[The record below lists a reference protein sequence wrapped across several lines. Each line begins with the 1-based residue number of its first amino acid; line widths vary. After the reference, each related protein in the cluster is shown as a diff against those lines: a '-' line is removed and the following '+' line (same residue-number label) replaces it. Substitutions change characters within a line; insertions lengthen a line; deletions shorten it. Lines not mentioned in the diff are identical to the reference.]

1 MKAMDEKRLREIYGP
16 AKEKAAA
23 KILEKLDKHCVS
35 FIENSSFVIIGTL
48 NNQSIDLSPKGDPY
62 GFVKVI
68 SDDLLEIPD
77 RPGNNRIDRLLNI
90 VKNNFISLLFLIPSV
105 NETLRV
111 QGEASISED
120 MDTRERHRLKTN
132 VPKTVLQVK
141 VTQAHLH
148 CGKSMLRGGLW
159 DPRKWPGIRP
169 IPTLFEMIEDQ
180 TGIDCEI
187 KDEQKILAQNK
198 KEIYSGLNSN

>member
-1 MKAMDEKRLREIYGP
+1 MDEKRLRELYGP

-23 KILEKLDKHCVS
+23 KILDKLDKHCIN
-35 FIENSSFVIIGTL
+35 FIKNSSFVIIGTR
-48 NNQSIDLSPKGDPY
+48 NDQNIDLSPKGDPH

-68 SDDLLEIPD
+68 NERFLEIPD
-77 RPGNNRIDRLLNI
+77 RPGNNRIDGLLNI
-90 VKNNFISLLFLIPSV
+90 LKNNFISLLFLIPSV

-111 QGEASISED
+111 QGEAVISED

-159 DPRKWPGIRP
+159 DPRKWPGTRP

-187 KDEQKILAQNK
+187 KDEQKILAQYK
-198 KEIYSGLNSN
+198 KELY

>member
-1 MKAMDEKRLREIYGP
+1 MNEKRLREIYGP
-16 AKEKAAA
+16 AKEKAAS
-23 KILEKLDKHCVS
+23 KILNKLDRHCIS

-48 NNQSIDLSPKGDPY
+48 NDQNIDLSPKGDPY

-68 SDDLLEIPD
+68 SEKFLEIPD
-77 RPGNNRIDRLLNI
+77 RPGNNRIDGLLNI
-90 VKNNFISLLFLIPSV
+90 VKNNFISLLFFIPSV

-111 QGEASISED
+111 QGEAIISED
-120 MDTRERHRLKTN
+120 LDIRERHRLKSN
-132 VPKTVLQVK
+132 IPKTVLEIK

-148 CGKSMLRGGLW
+148 CGKSMLRGSLW
-159 DPRKWPGIRP
+159 DPKRWPSTRP

-187 KDEQKILAQNK
+187 KEEKAILAQYNK
-198 KEIYSGLNSN
+198 ELY

>member
-1 MKAMDEKRLREIYGP
+1 MVKVMDEKRLREIYGP

-35 FIENSSFVIIGTL
+35 FIENSSFVIIGTQ
-48 NNQSIDLSPKGDPY
+48 NKQSIDLSPKGDPY
-62 GFVKVI
+62 GFVKVM

-77 RPGNNRIDRLLNI
+77 RPGNNRIDGLLNI
-90 VKNNFISLLFLIPSV
+90 VRNNFISLLFLIPSV

-111 QGEASISED
+111 QGEAVISED

-187 KDEQKILAQNK
+187 KEEQKILAQYK
-198 KEIYSGLNSN
+198 KELY

>member
-1 MKAMDEKRLREIYGP
+1 MCIRDRNTQGVDM
-16 AKEKAAA
+16 
-23 KILEKLDKHCVS
+23 
-35 FIENSSFVIIGTL
+35 
-48 NNQSIDLSPKGDPY
+48 SPKGDPY
-62 GFVKVI
+62 GFVKVM

-77 RPGNNRIDRLLNI
+77 RPGNNRIDGLLNI
-90 VKNNFISLLFLIPSV
+90 VRNNFISLLFLIPSV

-111 QGEASISED
+111 QREASISED

-159 DPRKWPGIRP
+159 DPKKWPGIRP

-187 KDEQKILAQNK
+187 KDEQKILAQYK
-198 KEIYSGLNSN
+198 KELY

>member
-1 MKAMDEKRLREIYGP
+1 MNEKRLREIYGP
-16 AKEKAAA
+16 AKEKAAS
-23 KILEKLDKHCVS
+23 KILKKLDKHCIS

-48 NNQSIDLSPKGDPY
+48 NDQNIDLSPKGDPY

-68 SDDLLEIPD
+68 SEKFLEIPD
-77 RPGNNRIDRLLNI
+77 RPGNNRIDGLLNI
-90 VKNNFISLLFLIPSV
+90 VKNKFISLLLFIPSV

-111 QGEASISED
+111 QGEAIISED
-120 MDTRERHRLKTN
+120 LDIRERHRLKSN
-132 VPKTVLQVK
+132 IPKTVLQIK

-148 CGKSMLRGGLW
+148 CGKSMLRGSLW
-159 DPRKWPGIRP
+159 DPKKWHNTRP

-187 KDEQKILAQNK
+187 KEEKAILAQYNK
-198 KEIYSGLNSN
+198 ELY

>member
-1 MKAMDEKRLREIYGP
+1 MDEKRLREIYGP

-35 FIENSSFVIIGTL
+35 FIENSSFVIIGTQ

-62 GFVKVI
+62 GFVKVM

-77 RPGNNRIDRLLNI
+77 RPGNNRIDGLLNI
-90 VKNNFISLLFLIPSV
+90 VRNNFISLLFIIPSV

-111 QGEASISED
+111 QGEAVISED

-159 DPRKWPGIRP
+159 DPRKWPRIRP

-187 KDEQKILAQNK
+187 KDEQRILAQYK
-198 KEIYSGLNSN
+198 KELY

>member
-1 MKAMDEKRLREIYGP
+1 MDEKRLRELYGP

-23 KILEKLDKHCVS
+23 KILDKLDKHCIN
-35 FIENSSFVIIGTL
+35 FIENSSFVIIGTR
-48 NNQSIDLSPKGDPY
+48 NDQNIDLSPKGDPH
-62 GFVKVI
+62 GFAKVI
-68 SDDLLEIPD
+68 NETFLEIPD
-77 RPGNNRIDRLLNI
+77 RPGNNRIDGLLNI
-90 VKNNFISLLFLIPSV
+90 LKNNFISLLFLIPSI

-111 QGEASISED
+111 QGEAVISED
-120 MDTRERHRLKTN
+120 MATRERHRLKTN

-148 CGKSMLRGGLW
+148 CGKSILRGGLW

-187 KDEQKILAQNK
+187 KDEKKILAQYK
-198 KEIYSGLNSN
+198 KELY

>member
-1 MKAMDEKRLREIYGP
+1 MDEKRLREIYGP

-35 FIENSSFVIIGTL
+35 FIENSSFVIIGTQ
-48 NNQSIDLSPKGDPY
+48 NKQSIDLSPKGDPY
-62 GFVKVI
+62 GFVKVM

-77 RPGNNRIDRLLNI
+77 RPGNNRIDGLLNI
-90 VKNNFISLLFLIPSV
+90 VRNNFISLLFLIPSV

-111 QGEASISED
+111 QGEAVISED

-187 KDEQKILAQNK
+187 KDEQKILAQYK
-198 KEIYSGLNSN
+198 KELY

>member
-1 MKAMDEKRLREIYGP
+1 MDEKRLRALYGP

-23 KILEKLDKHCVS
+23 KILDELDKHCIN
-35 FIENSSFVIIGTL
+35 FIENSSFVIIGTR
-48 NNQSIDLSPKGDPY
+48 NDQNIDLSPKGDPH

-68 SDDLLEIPD
+68 NERFLEIPD
-77 RPGNNRIDRLLNI
+77 RPGNNRIDGLLNI
-90 VKNNFISLLFLIPSV
+90 LKNNFISLLFLIPSV

-111 QGEASISED
+111 QGEAVISED

-148 CGKSMLRGGLW
+148 CRKSMLRGGLW
-159 DPRKWPGIRP
+159 DPRKWPGTRP

-187 KDEQKILAQNK
+187 KDEQKILAQYK
-198 KEIYSGLNSN
+198 KELY

>member
-1 MKAMDEKRLREIYGP
+1 MVKAMDEKRLREIYGP

-77 RPGNNRIDRLLNI
+77 RPGNNRIDGLLNI

-132 VPKTVLQVK
+132 VPKTVLRVK

-159 DPRKWPGIRP
+159 DPGKWPGKRP
-169 IPTLFEMIEDQ
+169 VPTLFEMIEDQ

-187 KDEQKILAQNK
+187 KDEQNILAQYK
-198 KEIYSGLNSN
+198 KELY

>member
-1 MKAMDEKRLREIYGP
+1 MDEKRLREIYGP

-35 FIENSSFVIIGTL
+35 FIENSSFVIIGTQ

-62 GFVKVI
+62 GFVKVM

-77 RPGNNRIDRLLNI
+77 RPGNNRIDGLLNI
-90 VKNNFISLLFLIPSV
+90 VRNNFISLLFLIPSV

-111 QGEASISED
+111 QGRAVISED

-187 KDEQKILAQNK
+187 KDEQKILAQYK
-198 KEIYSGLNSN
+198 KELY

>member
-1 MKAMDEKRLREIYGP
+1 MNEKRLREIYGP
-16 AKEKAAA
+16 PKEKAAS
-23 KILEKLDKHCVS
+23 KILNKLDKHCTS

-48 NNQSIDLSPKGDPY
+48 SGQNIDLSPKGDPY

-68 SDDLLEIPD
+68 SKNFLEIPD
-77 RPGNNRIDRLLNI
+77 RPGNNRIDGLLNI
-90 VKNNFISLLFLIPSV
+90 VKNKFISLLFFIPSV

-111 QGEASISED
+111 QGEALITED
-120 MDTRERHRLKTN
+120 LDTRERHRLKSN
-132 VPKTVLQVK
+132 IPKTVLQIK

-148 CGKSMLRGGLW
+148 CGKSMLRGSLW
-159 DPRKWPGIRP
+159 DPKRWPNTRP

-187 KDEQKILAQNK
+187 KEEKAILAQYNK
-198 KEIYSGLNSN
+198 ELY

>member
-1 MKAMDEKRLREIYGP
+1 MNEKRLREIYGP

-35 FIENSSFVIIGTL
+35 FIENSSFVIIGTQ

-62 GFVKVI
+62 GFVKVM

-77 RPGNNRIDRLLNI
+77 RPGNNRIDGLLNI
-90 VKNNFISLLFLIPSV
+90 VRNNFISLLFLIPSV

-111 QGEASISED
+111 QGEAVISED

-187 KDEQKILAQNK
+187 KDEQKILAQYK
-198 KEIYSGLNSN
+198 KELY

>member
-1 MKAMDEKRLREIYGP
+1 MDEKRLREIYGP

-23 KILEKLDKHCVS
+23 KILDKLDKHCIN
-35 FIENSSFVIIGTL
+35 FIENSSFVIIGTR
-48 NNQSIDLSPKGDPY
+48 NDQNVDLSPKGDPH

-68 SDDLLEIPD
+68 NERFLEIPD
-77 RPGNNRIDRLLNI
+77 RPGNNRIDGLLNI
-90 VKNNFISLLFLIPSV
+90 LKNNFISLLFLIPSV

-111 QGEASISED
+111 QGEAVISED

-132 VPKTVLQVK
+132 VPKTVLQVQI
-141 VTQAHLH
+141 TQAHLH

-187 KDEQKILAQNK
+187 KDEQKILAQYK
-198 KEIYSGLNSN
+198 KELY

>member
-1 MKAMDEKRLREIYGP
+1 MDDKRLREIYGP
-16 AKEKAAA
+16 AKEKAAS
-23 KILEKLDKHCVS
+23 KILSKLDKHCVS
-35 FIENSSFVIIGTL
+35 FIKNSSFVVIGTL
-48 NNQSIDLSPKGDPY
+48 NGKNIDLSPKGDPS

-68 SDDLLEIPD
+68 NQNFVEIPD
-77 RPGNNRIDRLLNI
+77 RPGNNRIDGLLNI
-90 VKNNFISLLFLIPSV
+90 VKNNFISLLFFIPSI

-111 QGEASISED
+111 QGEAIITED
-120 MDTRERHRLKTN
+120 LDTRERHRLKSN
-132 VPKTVLQVK
+132 LPKTVLRIK

-159 DPRKWPGIRP
+159 DPKGWPPTRP

-187 KDEQKILAQNK
+187 KEEKEILAQYNK
-198 KEIYSGLNSN
+198 ELY

>member
-1 MKAMDEKRLREIYGP
+1 MDEKRLREIYGP
-16 AKEKAAA
+16 AKEKAAT
-23 KILEKLDKHCVS
+23 KILDKLDKHCTN
-35 FIENSSFVIIGTL
+35 FIENSSFVIIGTR
-48 NNQSIDLSPKGDPY
+48 NDQNIDLSPKGDPH
-62 GFVKVI
+62 GFIKVI
-68 SDDLLEIPD
+68 NERFLEIPD
-77 RPGNNRIDRLLNI
+77 RPGNNRIDGLLNI
-90 VKNNFISLLFLIPSV
+90 LKNNFISLLFLIPSV

-111 QGEASISED
+111 QGEAEISED
-120 MDTRERHRLKTN
+120 MNTRERHRLKTN

-187 KDEQKILAQNK
+187 KDEKKILAQYK
-198 KEIYSGLNSN
+198 KELY

>member
-1 MKAMDEKRLREIYGP
+1 MDEKRLREIYGP

-35 FIENSSFVIIGTL
+35 FIENSSFVIIGTQ

-68 SDDLLEIPD
+68 GDDLLEIPD
-77 RPGNNRIDRLLNI
+77 RPGNNRIDGLLNI
-90 VKNNFISLLFLIPSV
+90 VRNRFISLLFLIPSV

-111 QGEASISED
+111 QGEAVISED

-159 DPRKWPGIRP
+159 DPKKWPEMRP

-187 KDEQKILAQNK
+187 KDEQKILAQYK
-198 KEIYSGLNSN
+198 RELY

>member
-1 MKAMDEKRLREIYGP
+1 MDEKRLRALYGP

-23 KILEKLDKHCVS
+23 KILDELDKHCIN
-35 FIENSSFVIIGTL
+35 FIENSSFVIIGTR
-48 NNQSIDLSPKGDPY
+48 NDQNIDLSPKGDPH

-68 SDDLLEIPD
+68 NERFLEIPD
-77 RPGNNRIDRLLNI
+77 RPGNNRIDGLLNI
-90 VKNNFISLLFLIPSV
+90 LKNNFISLLFLIPSV

-111 QGEASISED
+111 QGEAVISED

-159 DPRKWPGIRP
+159 DPRKWPGTRP

-187 KDEQKILAQNK
+187 KDEQKILAQYK
-198 KEIYSGLNSN
+198 KELY

>member
-1 MKAMDEKRLREIYGP
+1 MVKTMDERRLREIYGP

-35 FIENSSFVIIGTL
+35 FIENSSFVIIGTQ

-62 GFVKVI
+62 GFVKVM

-77 RPGNNRIDRLLNI
+77 RPGNNRIDGLLNI
-90 VKNNFISLLFLIPSV
+90 VRNNFISLLFLIPSV

-111 QGEASISED
+111 QGEAVISED

-187 KDEQKILAQNK
+187 KDEQKILAQYK
-198 KEIYSGLNSN
+198 KELY

>member
-1 MKAMDEKRLREIYGP
+1 MNEKRLREIYGP
-16 AKEKAAA
+16 AKEKAAS
-23 KILEKLDKHCVS
+23 KILNKLDRHCIS

-48 NNQSIDLSPKGDPY
+48 NDQNIDLSPKGDPY

-68 SDDLLEIPD
+68 SKKFLEIPD
-77 RPGNNRIDRLLNI
+77 RPGNNRIDGLLNI
-90 VKNNFISLLFLIPSV
+90 VKNNFISLLFFIPSV

-111 QGEASISED
+111 QGEAIISED
-120 MDTRERHRLKTN
+120 LDIRERHRLKSN
-132 VPKTVLQVK
+132 IPKTVLQIK

-148 CGKSMLRGGLW
+148 CGKSMLRGSLW
-159 DPRKWPGIRP
+159 DPKKWHNTRP

-187 KDEQKILAQNK
+187 KEEKAILAQYNK
-198 KEIYSGLNSN
+198 DLY

>member
-1 MKAMDEKRLREIYGP
+1 MVKAMDEKRLREIYGP

-35 FIENSSFVIIGTL
+35 FIENSSFVIIGTQ

-68 SDDLLEIPD
+68 SYDLLEIPD
-77 RPGNNRIDRLLNI
+77 RPGNNRIDGLLNI

-111 QGEASISED
+111 QGEASIVKIWILGK
-120 MDTRERHRLKTN
+120 DT
-132 VPKTVLQVK
+132 
-141 VTQAHLH
+141 
-148 CGKSMLRGGLW
+148 
-159 DPRKWPGIRP
+159 D
-169 IPTLFEMIEDQ
+169 
-180 TGIDCEI
+180 
-187 KDEQKILAQNK
+187 
-198 KEIYSGLNSN
+198 

>member
-1 MKAMDEKRLREIYGP
+1 MNEKRLREIYGP
-16 AKEKAAA
+16 AKEKAAS
-23 KILEKLDKHCVS
+23 KILNKLDRHCIS

-48 NNQSIDLSPKGDPY
+48 NDQNIDLSPKGDPY

-68 SDDLLEIPD
+68 SEKFLEIPD
-77 RPGNNRIDRLLNI
+77 RPGNNRIDGLLNI
-90 VKNNFISLLFLIPSV
+90 VKNNFISLLFFIPSV

-111 QGEASISED
+111 QGEAIISED
-120 MDTRERHRLKTN
+120 LDIRERHRLKSN
-132 VPKTVLQVK
+132 IPKTVLQIK

-148 CGKSMLRGGLW
+148 CGKSMLRGSLW
-159 DPRKWPGIRP
+159 DPKKWHNTRP

-187 KDEQKILAQNK
+187 KEEKAILAQYNK
-198 KEIYSGLNSN
+198 ELY

>member
-1 MKAMDEKRLREIYGP
+1 MVKVMDEKRLREIYGP

-23 KILEKLDKHCVS
+23 KILEKLDKHCVN

-48 NNQSIDLSPKGDPY
+48 NDQSIDLSPKGDPY

-68 SDDLLEIPD
+68 GQDLLEIPD
-77 RPGNNRIDRLLNI
+77 RPGNNRIDGLLNI
-90 VKNNFISLLFLIPSV
+90 VRNRFISLLFLIPSV

-159 DPRKWPGIRP
+159 DPIKWPGIRP

-187 KDEQKILAQNK
+187 KDEQKILAHYK
-198 KEIYSGLNSN
+198 KELY

>member
-1 MKAMDEKRLREIYGP
+1 MDEKRLREIYGP

-23 KILEKLDKHCVS
+23 KILDKLDKHCIN
-35 FIENSSFVIIGTL
+35 FIKNSSFVIIGTIKGQ
-48 NNQSIDLSPKGDPY
+48 NIDLSPKGDPY

-68 SDDLLEIPD
+68 NERFLEIPD
-77 RPGNNRIDRLLNI
+77 RPGNNRIDGLLNI
-90 VKNNFISLLFLIPSV
+90 LKNNFISLLFLIPSV

-111 QGEASISED
+111 QGEAVISED
-120 MDTRERHRLKTN
+120 TDTKERHRLKTN
-132 VPKTVLQVK
+132 LPKTVLRVK

-148 CGKSMLRGGLW
+148 CGKSILRGSLW
-159 DPRKWPGIRP
+159 DPEKWPGMRP

-187 KDEQKILAQNK
+187 KEEKAIIAQYNK
-198 KEIYSGLNSN
+198 ELY